1 MKKIKSFKL
10 FESKDPTPVD
20 AMDIINNI
28 DNIVQELYD
37 YCRDLEYFDNGFRL
51 KVQAYIEFNDDTE
64 WFLDTS
70 FESDV
75 TPDDFTWDLNNW
87 KEVELAYSSGSK
99 PHLRFGVISAYDG
112 EDHYD
117 ELLLDETNKLYDIA
131 KRELTSDIELV
142 KLGIHDHY

>member
-1 MKKIKSFKL
+1 MKRIKSFKL
-10 FESKDPTPVD
+10 FENKDP
-20 AMDIINNI
+20 MDIINNI
-28 DNIVQELYD
+28 DNIVQELWD
-37 YCRDLEYFDNGFRL
+37 YCRDLEYFDKGYRL

-87 KEVELAYSSGSK
+87 EEVELAYSSGSK
-99 PHLRFGVISAYDG
+99 PHLRFGVISGYDG
-112 EDHYD
+112 EDYHD
-117 ELLLDETNKLYDIA
+117 ELLIDETNKIYDLA
-131 KRELTSDIELV
+131 KRQLALSDIEFI

>member
-1 MKKIKSFKL
+1 MKRIKSFKL
-10 FESKDPTPVD
+10 FENKDP
-20 AMDIINNI
+20 MDIINNI
-28 DNIVQELYD
+28 DNIVQELWD
-37 YCRDLEYFDNGFRL
+37 YCRDLEYFDKGYRL

-87 KEVELAYSSGSK
+87 EEVELSYLSGSK
-99 PHLRFGVISAYDG
+99 PHLRFGVISGYDG
-112 EDHYD
+112 EDHHD
-117 ELLLDETNKLYDIA
+117 ELLIDETNKIYDLA
-131 KRELTSDIELV
+131 KRELPLSDIEFI